1 VQTETTAPTTVEY
14 RPPAQSRLG
23 QWIDAAVLLVL
34 VFGALYAPVLLG
46 WTSPAARVQPVSNP
60 TWESLHQNPTM
71 VAQWQKLGYD
81 PAKAAPLIESRFDY
95 RIDPIGL
102 TATALLLIG
111 YFAFV
116 LVVAE
121 REYRGVIAEKFGP
134 PSTGKAAF
142 QIDIPEGEAASL
154 CSDSADFSD
163 RMHELTAST
172 DALAKDTD
180 P

>member
-1 VQTETTAPTTVEY
+1 MQTETTTPTTDEY

-46 WTSPAARVQPVSNP
+46 WTSPAARVQSVSNP
-60 TWESLHQNPTM
+60 TWESLQQNPTM

-95 RIDPIGL
+95 RIDPVGL

-121 REYRGVIAEKFGP
+121 REYRGVIAERFSRS
-134 PSTGKAAF
+134 PSA
-142 QIDIPEGEAASL
+142 EAASQTNTPQGATAIRT
-154 CSDSADFSD
+154 DAVAFAD
-163 RMHELTAST
+163 RMYGPPAST
-172 DALAKDTD
+172 DAVAKKSD